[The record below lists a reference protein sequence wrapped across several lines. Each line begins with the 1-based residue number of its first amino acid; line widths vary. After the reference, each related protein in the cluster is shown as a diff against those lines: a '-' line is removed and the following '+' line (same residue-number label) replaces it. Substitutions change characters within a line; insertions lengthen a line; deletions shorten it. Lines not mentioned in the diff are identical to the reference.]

1 MYVMFGGLVNFVV
14 GITNIAALEVMQ
26 GSCLSLPS
34 EFYVPD
40 AQIDLTQIGTQW

>member
-1 MYVMFGGLVNFVV
+1 MFGGLVNFVV

-26 GSCLSLPS
+26 GSCLSLSLPS